1 MKQSLVFILL
11 FTLSSV
17 FSQKNDTL
25 RQLLNKILSHAESA
39 SLYRKKVDWES
50 VKSKVAEMSKDAAR
64 VPDLSAALQYLLKS
78 MGDEHGRVFYKNQM
92 IAYYYGEQKEHQ
104 KGFNSVIFNQIQ
116 GGEVYK
122 FETQLLNDNV
132 GYLRIVGLPMGD
144 NTVMAKQIQ
153 DKICDLC
160 AKGAKMWILDLR
172 YNGGGNMHPMAEG
185 LCALIGDGDVGG
197 SEGLTK
203 AENSTWKVK
212 EGDFYYDDYS
222 VRLKNDCKIKPL
234 PKVAVLTSLYTT
246 SSGEAI
252 SVIFKG
258 RKNTRFFGEKTL
270 GMITVTDWNV
280 LDESTT
286 MTISVSYYCDRNGKV
301 YTNYVD
307 VDENIPFEKNPL
319 SESDRAVHQAL
330 LWLKRK

>member
-1 MKQSLVFILL
+1 M
-11 FTLSSV
+11 
-17 FSQKNDTL
+17 
-25 RQLLNKILSHAESA
+25 
-39 SLYRKKVDWES
+39 
-50 VKSKVAEMSKDAAR
+50 VKMLHR
-64 VPDLSAALQYLLKS
+64 NMQ
-78 MGDEHGRVFYKNQM
+78 
-92 IAYYYGEQKEHQ
+92 
-104 KGFNSVIFNQIQ
+104 
-116 GGEVYK
+116 
-122 FETQLLNDNV
+122 
-132 GYLRIVGLPMGD
+132 
-144 NTVMAKQIQ
+144 
-153 DKICDLC
+153 
-160 AKGAKMWILDLR
+160 KMWILDLR

-185 LCALIGDGDVGG
+185 LCALIGNGDVGG

-307 VDENIPFEKNPL
+307 VNEKIPFEKNPL
-319 SESDRAVHQAL
+319 SESDKAVHQAL